1 MGRDDHDP
9 SRLPQ
14 ESPTREEPA
23 HGWAQEKAAAR
34 AQKRSDADARRKARY
49 SRRLLGDSCIHRDD
63 QECKDAKAA
72 LERPAC
78 ELDFRYL
85 LTLRA
90 ELLLLQGAH
99 EEDGLESCRQI
110 GCVGRGRKSFSEIR
124 EGEICETGQELT
136 GQG

>member
-1 MGRDDHDP
+1 MIMTPRVC
-9 SRLPQ
+9 R
-14 ESPTREEPA
+14 RK
-23 HGWAQEKAAAR
+23 AQHEKSQRTAGLRKKRQRTEAE
-34 AQKRSDADARRKARY
+34 KRSDADARRKARY

-99 EEDGLESCRQI
+99 EEDGLESCRKI
-110 GCVGRGRKSFSEIR
+110 GCVGRGQKSFSEKR
-124 EGEICETGQELT
+124 EG
-136 GQG
+136 